1 MVIFI
6 VMLNYQRVSFDA
18 WQGRA
23 RREREQ
29 IALEL
34 GLSPRCL
41 NKLQTATPLGH
52 YYPLPQ
58 SLSIFHCVPKAM
70 AVWQL
75 CVIESQERSGPTT
88 THATV
93 RPLNTT
99 QLRGVKFDKIWQ
111 RCFESISRATGYQ
124 PCGCEFVPCQVTK
137 AQWSKNLDCKV
148 M

>member
-75 CVIESQERSGPTT
+75 CVIESKKDQAPQRHMHSKAIEYYATT
-88 THATV
+88 
-93 RPLNTT
+93 RR
-99 QLRGVKFDKIWQ
+99 QI
-111 RCFESISRATGYQ
+111 
-124 PCGCEFVPCQVTK
+124 
-137 AQWSKNLDCKV
+137 
-148 M
+148 

>member
-1 MVIFI
+1 
-6 VMLNYQRVSFDA
+6 MLNYQRVSFDA

-41 NKLQTATPLGH
+41 NNSSTNFRQPSHLAN
-52 YYPLPQ
+52 YPLPQ

-75 CVIESQERSGPTT
+75 CVIESKKDQAQKKDTAALSKAIEHYAS
-88 THATV
+88 
-93 RPLNTT
+93 
-99 QLRGVKFDKIWQ
+99 LRGVKFDKIWQ

-137 AQWSKNLDCKV
+137 AQWSKNLHCKV